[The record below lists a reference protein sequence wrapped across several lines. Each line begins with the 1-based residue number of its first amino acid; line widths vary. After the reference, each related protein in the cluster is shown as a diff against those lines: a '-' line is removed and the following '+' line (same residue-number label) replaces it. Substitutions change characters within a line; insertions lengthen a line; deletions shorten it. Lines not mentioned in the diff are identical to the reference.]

1 MKYSNMLVFLFF
13 FFTKLSFATDFKLS
27 PSDQV
32 EDVKYFLLQVKNDN
46 RIKNI
51 DVGLEGNSSN
61 VTIKQYYTFSCQWG
75 DVSGVRLS
83 MDSSSIDGPLLFDN
97 IYALDSTLDII
108 FAKSY
113 NHMSKKWVDP
123 ISLNRAVCDRSG
135 GGLKSDPIT
144 KKDYIVDFES
154 IQQGPFI
161 LKGINNVAIKYV
173 RDNSLNLIR
182 EDTSGEAIIDAIKN
196 YDNMAPSVCT
206 VFFMRLNSKMNIISL
221 ITWGGGGA
229 DEGNY
234 YKIYG
239 YIYDKNGHIH
249 KNEILDEDPNLSG
262 YNTKKNPFKYKSANF
277 IKEYLLKRYDS

>member
-1 MKYSNMLVFLFF
+1 MKYSNMLVLL
-13 FFTKLSFATDFKLS
+13 FFTKLSFATDFKLL

-32 EDVKYFLLQVKNDN
+32 EDVKYFLLQVKNGN
-46 RIKNI
+46 IVKNI
-51 DVGLEGNSSN
+51 DVGLEGNSNN

-97 IYALDSTLDII
+97 IYALDSKLDII

-113 NHMSKKWVDP
+113 SRMSQEWVDP
-123 ISLNRAVCDRSG
+123 INLNRAICDRSG

-161 LKGINNVAIKYV
+161 LKGISDVAIKYV
-173 RDNSLNLIR
+173 RDNSLNLVR
-182 EDTSGEAIIDAIKN
+182 EDTSGEVIVDRVKN
-196 YDNMAPSVCT
+196 YDNMAPSVRT
-206 VFFMRLNSKMNIISL
+206 VFFIKFNSKMNIISL
-221 ITWGGGGA
+221 ITWGNSA

-239 YIYDKNGHIH
+239 YIYDKNGNIQ
-249 KNEILDEDPNLSG
+249 KNEILNEDPNLSG
-262 YNTKKNPFKYKSANF
+262 YNTKKNPFKYKNANA

>member
-1 MKYSNMLVFLFF
+1 MKYSKILMFLFV
-13 FFTKLSFATDFKLS
+13 SFARLSYAADFKLS
-27 PSDQV
+27 PSDPV

-46 RIKNI
+46 GIKNI

-61 VTIKQYYTFSCQWG
+61 VTIKQHYTFSCQWG

-83 MDSSSIDGPLLFDN
+83 MDSPSIDGVLLFDN
-97 IYALDSTLDII
+97 IYALDSKLNIV

-113 NHMSKKWVDP
+113 SRMSKKWVDP
-123 ISLNRAVCDRSG
+123 ISLNSAVCNRSG
-135 GGLKSDPIT
+135 GGLKNDSIT

-161 LKGINNVAIKYV
+161 LKGVNNVAIKYV

-182 EDTSGEAIIDAIKN
+182 EDTSGEVIIDAIKN
-196 YDNMAPSVCT
+196 HDNMAPSVRT
-206 VFFMRLNSKMNIISL
+206 VFFMKLKSEMNIIGL
-221 ITWGGGGA
+221 ITWGGV

-239 YIYDKNGHIH
+239 YIYDKNGRIH
-249 KNEILDEDPNLSG
+249 TNEILDKDSNLSG
-262 YNTKKNPFKYKSANF
+262 YNAKKNPFKYKNANS
-277 IKEYLLKRYDS
+277 IKQYLLKRYDS